1 MEGKITERTG
11 RKCRK
16 GMKPRMDN
24 AITPKIP
31 ASTQVLATIADG
43 MDKRELWQALVGQ
56 GYGMDI
62 AYVSETVEKLEK
74 AGLVRFVFDQPNL
87 RAILKLA

>member
-1 MEGKITERTG
+1 
-11 RKCRK
+11 
-16 GMKPRMDN
+16 MDN